1 MGRTGQQRLDAILPA
16 IAARD
21 EFKVRVD
28 QAEGDAV
35 KCADL
40 MAEGIAMLREANGLE
55 TVGISGAEIVKVMR
69 DLIAERDALK
79 ADLASETAWAKQYS
93 DRALTFQA
101 ENNDLREALEK
112 ITRAGG
118 RSTPLS
124 DKIQNI
130 ARAALKK

>member
-1 MGRTGQQRLDAILPA
+1 MS
-16 IAARD
+16 
-21 EFKVRVD
+21 E
-28 QAEGDAV
+28 
-35 KCADL
+35 
-40 MAEGIAMLREANGLE
+40 E